1 MPTQVWPGRLRYT
14 WSSRP
19 QEASRLY
26 TATVQSWHE
35 RVTSGPIHFLPG
47 PGARAGLA
55 AGQEWIA
62 LSASRTTLTRGP
74 ATASP
79 GSEAVGSSVSTS
91 VVSFGAVTLAQRQL
105 CMSLW
110 ERRGTARVM
119 LAFGS

>member
-35 RVTSGPIHFLPG
+35 RVTSGLIRFLPG

-62 LSASRTTLTRGP
+62 LSPSRTTLTRGP

-79 GSEAVGSSVSTS
+79 GSEAVGSSVSICGQLWSCDPSTEA
-91 VVSFGAVTLAQRQL
+91 AVHEPVGET
-105 CMSLW
+105 
-110 ERRGTARVM
+110 GH
-119 LAFGS
+119 G